1 MKIYKSQ
8 VGEIVPIYRTNDQV
22 KKVQITCSNDSV
34 KFIRNIWSEQLNYIE
49 DMILLPLNRNNNT
62 IGWIKL
68 SSGGTAGTIC
78 DVKVIF
84 QILLNCNASAFILF
98 HNHPSGN
105 LQPSKADIEITKK
118 IKKASE
124 LLDIKMLDN
133 VIITEEKYY
142 SFADESIL

>member
-8 VGEIVPIYRTNDQV
+8 VGEIVPIYRTNYQV

-34 KFIRNIWSEQLNYIE
+34 KFIRKIWSEQLNYIE